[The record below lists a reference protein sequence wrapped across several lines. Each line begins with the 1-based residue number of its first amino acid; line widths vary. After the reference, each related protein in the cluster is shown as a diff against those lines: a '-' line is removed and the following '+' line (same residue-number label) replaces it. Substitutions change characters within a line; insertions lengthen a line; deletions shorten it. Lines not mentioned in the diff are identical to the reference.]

1 MFARFRSRTARR
13 RVQTTPKDVSTT
25 CWMNTM
31 LQIVAKN
38 DAPLG
43 RLTLARRHIE
53 TAISHIND
61 VAQTRIPLTVSE
73 VPPGVD
79 ELRLIVRALADI
91 REALMSSS
99 EPEPE
104 PSST

>member
-1 MFARFRSRTARR
+1 
-13 RVQTTPKDVSTT
+13 
-25 CWMNTM
+25 MNSM

-38 DAPLG
+38 DAPVR

-61 VAQTRIPLTVSE
+61 VAQSRIPTSE
-73 VPPGVD
+73 ADLAPGVD

-91 REALMSSS
+91 REALKLSDLSTS
-99 EPEPE
+99 DLSAVEPPA
-104 PSST
+104 

>member
-1 MFARFRSRTARR
+1 
-13 RVQTTPKDVSTT
+13 
-25 CWMNTM
+25 M
-31 LQIVAKN
+31 LQIIAKN
-38 DAPLG
+38 DTPFG

-61 VAQTRIPLTVSE
+61 AAQARIPLTVSE
-73 VPPGVD
+73 VAPGVD

-91 REALMSSS
+91 REALLSTDPS
-99 EPEPE
+99 PE